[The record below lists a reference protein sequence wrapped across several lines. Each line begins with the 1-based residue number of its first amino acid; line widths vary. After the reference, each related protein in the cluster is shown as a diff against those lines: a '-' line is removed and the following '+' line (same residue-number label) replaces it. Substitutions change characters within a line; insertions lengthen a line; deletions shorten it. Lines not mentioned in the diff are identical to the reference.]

1 MTRNLGLVFF
11 VIIFTSLVY
20 GGILYLSLKESKVC
34 DQMVRLNDGTQ
45 YEATQVLS
53 YSSGMTSIRLCT
65 GEVLRTPT
73 VNIKMVEELK
83 K

>member
-1 MTRNLGLVFF
+1 MIRNLGLVFF
-11 VIIFTSLVY
+11 TIMLSVLVY
-20 GGILYLSLKESKVC
+20 GGILYLSLRDRKVC
-34 DQMVRLNDGTQ
+34 DQIVRLNDGTQ

-53 YSSGMTSIRLCT
+53 YSSGMISIRLCT

-73 VNIKMVEELK
+73 INIKMVEELK

>member
-1 MTRNLGLVFF
+1 MMINFSKTLI
-11 VIIFTSLVY
+11 VIIIF
-20 GGILYLSLKESKVC
+20 GLYFGWFIKMVLKDNKVC

-73 VNIKMVEELK
+73 INIKMVEELK

>member
-1 MTRNLGLVFF
+1 MIRNLGLVFF
-11 VIIFTSLVY
+11 AIMLSVLVY
-20 GGILYLSLKESKVC
+20 GGILYLSLRDRKVC

-73 VNIKMVEELK
+73 INIKMVEELK

>member
-11 VIIFTSLVY
+11 AIMLSVLVY
-20 GGILYLSLKESKVC
+20 GGILYLSLRDRKVC

-73 VNIKMVEELK
+73 INIKMVEELK